1 MLCWVNVYQG
11 SFTLSKI
18 SFSKTIKKVKKNE
31 NISVSSLC
39 LMYLWHVG
47 VQFLP
52 MNPKALKG
60 RWRLELL
67 EDEKMD

>member
-1 MLCWVNVYQG
+1 MLGKCIPG
-11 SFTLSKI
+11 FI
-18 SFSKTIKKVKKNE
+18 HFVKNKFFKNHKEGQKNE

-47 VQFLP
+47 VQFLL